1 MERVLTS
8 EQRRSDFTPRD
19 DALSFDKPTAACLLG
34 TALLAAL
41 RDAAGAT
48 LEGPNRK
55 HFLTEV
61 GLFCEFRQTNFPG
74 WNSL

>member
-1 MERVLTS
+1 MQMERVLTS

-19 DALSFDKPTAACLLG
+19 DVLSFDKPTAACLLG

-61 GLFCEFRQTNFPG
+61 GSWQ
-74 WNSL
+74 